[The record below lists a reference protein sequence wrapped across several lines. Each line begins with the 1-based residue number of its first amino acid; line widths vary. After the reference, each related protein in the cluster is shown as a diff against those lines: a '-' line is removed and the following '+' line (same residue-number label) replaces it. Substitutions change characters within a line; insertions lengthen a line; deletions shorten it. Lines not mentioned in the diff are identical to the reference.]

1 MLLRVCFMNIYIMT
15 DIEGISGVYCREQSN
30 TGGPRYGEGKKYM
43 TRDVNIV
50 AEACKAAGVDKVYV
64 HDCHGMSSSLIWEA
78 LSDKIDY
85 VVSGKV
91 PYGRFADVI
100 NDCDGVILLG
110 YHAMMGSD
118 AALLNHTFNGLM
130 YQNVWLND
138 KKIGEIGID
147 AAILGEKGIPVI
159 MVTGCDKA
167 CREAEEFIP
176 GVVTAEVKR
185 SLDCTAALLMPPAKA
200 EKVLREKTAEA
211 IANIKS
217 AKPVVCQKPIEF
229 KVELVQRNSAASRE
243 NGKPYLKQLDGRTYS
258 VTADS
263 VEEGLFRF
271 DF

>member
-1 MLLRVCFMNIYIMT
+1 MNIYIMT

-30 TGGPRYGEGKKYM
+30 TGAPRYDEGKKYM

-64 HDCHGMSSSLIWEA
+64 HDCHGASTSLIWDQ
-78 LSDKIDY
+78 LTDKIDY
-85 VVSGKV
+85 VVSGRP
-91 PYGRFADVI
+91 PYGRFANVI
-100 NDCDGVILLG
+100 DECDGVILLG

-118 AALLNHTFNGLM
+118 AALLNHTFNGM
-130 YQNVWLND
+130 KYQNVWLNG

-147 AAILGEKGIPVI
+147 SGILGEKGIPVI

-176 GVVTAEVKR
+176 GVVTAEVKK
-185 SLDCTAALLMPPAKA
+185 SLDVAAALLLPAAKA
-200 EKVLREKTAEA
+200 EQVLIEKTKEA
-211 IANIKS
+211 IKKMQEKAI
-217 AKPVVCQKPIEF
+217 KPVVCQKPVEF
-229 KVELVQRNSAASRE
+229 TVELVQRNSAASLE
-243 NGKPYLKQLDGRTYS
+243 NGKPYLKQIDGRTYS